1 MARRGQL
8 RLTSLQYHWGMLTD
22 ELRQLAHEARSH
34 AQRWNDDADHTVA
47 AGLLTESGR
56 VILGMNTYH
65 FLGGPCGEI
74 AALSNHASTAPD
86 DPIVAVVA
94 VYGPTGDIIAP
105 CGKCR
110 QVIFDLSPA
119 ILFIV
124 REPNGLTTRTAEELL
139 PFAYDWR
146 AAERPQKIYMWEG
159 YESVIRSGTKQQTI
173 RIDDPFRPGPA
184 DLVFEK
190 EDGDVVS
197 IAASV
202 TAVRSVARNEL
213 TEDDAKRDGFDSLSD
228 LHAALD
234 QHYPG
239 LQPSSGIDVV
249 SFELRDR

>member
-1 MARRGQL
+1 
-8 RLTSLQYHWGMLTD
+8 MLTD
-22 ELRQLAHEARSH
+22 ELRQLAHEVREY
-34 AQRWNDDADHTVA
+34 AQCWNDDADHTVA

-56 VILGMNTYH
+56 VILGMNSYH
-65 FLGGPCGEI
+65 FLGGPCGEV

-86 DPIVAVVA
+86 DPIVAVA
-94 VYGPTGDIIAP
+94 TAYGPTGDIIAP

-110 QVIFDLSPA
+110 QVFFDLSPA
-119 ILFIV
+119 TLFIV

-146 AAERPQKIYMWEG
+146 AAERPQRIYMWEG
-159 YESVIRSGTKQQTI
+159 YESVIRSDTKQQTI

-190 EDGDVVS
+190 DGGDVVS

-202 TAVRSVARNEL
+202 TAVRSVARSEL
-213 TEDDAKRDGFDSLSD
+213 TEEDAKRDGFDSLSA

-239 LQPSSGIDVV
+239 LQPSSGVDVV
-249 SFELRDR
+249 SFDVRGR

>member
-1 MARRGQL
+1 M
-8 RLTSLQYHWGMLTD
+8 
-22 ELRQLAHEARSH
+22 
-34 AQRWNDDADHTVA
+34 
-47 AGLLTESGR
+47 
-56 VILGMNTYH
+56 
-65 FLGGPCGEI
+65 
-74 AALSNHASTAPD
+74 
-86 DPIVAVVA
+86 VA

>member
-1 MARRGQL
+1 
-8 RLTSLQYHWGMLTD
+8 MLTD
-22 ELRQLAHEARSH
+22 ELRQLAHKARGH
-34 AQRWNDDADHTVA
+34 AQRWSDDADHTVA

-56 VILGMNTYH
+56 VILGMNSYH
-65 FLGGPCGEI
+65 FLGGPCGEV

-86 DPIVAVVA
+86 DPIVAVA
-94 VYGPTGDIIAP
+94 AAYGPTGDIIAP

-110 QVIFDLSPA
+110 QVFFDLSPA
-119 ILFIV
+119 TLFIV

-146 AAERPQKIYMWEG
+146 AAERPQRIYMWEG

-190 EDGDVVS
+190 DGGDVVS

-202 TAVRSVARNEL
+202 TAVRSVARSEL
-213 TEDDAKRDGFDSLSD
+213 TEDDAKRDGFNSLSA

-234 QHYPG
+234 RHYPG
-239 LQPSSGIDVV
+239 LQPSSGVDVV
-249 SFELRDR
+249 SFDVRGG

>member
-1 MARRGQL
+1 
-8 RLTSLQYHWGMLTD
+8 MLTN
-22 ELRQLAHEARSH
+22 ELRHLAHETRDH

-65 FLGGPCGEI
+65 FLGGPCGEV
-74 AALSNHASTAPD
+74 AALSNHASTAPA
-86 DPIVAVVA
+86 DPIVAVA
-94 VYGPTGDIIAP
+94 AAYGPTGDIIAP

-110 QVIFDLSPA
+110 QVIYDLSPA
-119 ILFIV
+119 IHFIV
-124 REPNGLTTRTAEELL
+124 REPNGLTTRTAAELL

-146 AAERPQKIYMWEG
+146 AAELPQKIYMWEG

-173 RIDDPFRPGPA
+173 RIDDPFRLGPA

-202 TAVRSVARNEL
+202 TAVRSVSRNEL
-213 TEDDAKRDGFDSLSD
+213 TEEDAKLDGFDSLSD

-249 SFELRDR
+249 SFDVRDR

>member
-1 MARRGQL
+1 
-8 RLTSLQYHWGMLTD
+8 MLTN
-22 ELRQLAHEARSH
+22 ELRHLAHETRNH

-47 AGLLTESGR
+47 AGILTESGR

-65 FLGGPCGEI
+65 FLGGPCGEV
-74 AALSNHASTAPD
+74 AALSNHASTAPA
-86 DPIVAVVA
+86 DPIVAVA
-94 VYGPTGDIIAP
+94 AAYGPTGDIIAP

-110 QVIFDLSPA
+110 QVIYDLSPA
-119 ILFIV
+119 IHFIV
-124 REPNGLTTRTAEELL
+124 REPNGLTTRTAAELL

-146 AAERPQKIYMWEG
+146 AAELPQKIYMWEG

-173 RIDDPFRPGPA
+173 RIDDPFRLGPA

-202 TAVRSVARNEL
+202 TAVRSVSRNEL
-213 TEDDAKRDGFDSLSD
+213 TEDDAKLDGFDSLSD

-249 SFELRDR
+249 SFDVRDR

>member
-1 MARRGQL
+1 
-8 RLTSLQYHWGMLTD
+8 MLTN
-22 ELRQLAHEARSH
+22 ELRHLAHETRNH

-47 AGLLTESGR
+47 AGILTESGR

-65 FLGGPCGEI
+65 FLGGPCGEV
-74 AALSNHASTAPD
+74 AALSNHASTAPA
-86 DPIVAVVA
+86 DPIVAVA
-94 VYGPTGDIIAP
+94 AAYGPTGDIIAP

-110 QVIFDLSPA
+110 QVIYDLSPA
-119 ILFIV
+119 IHFIV
-124 REPNGLTTRTAEELL
+124 REPNGLTTRTAAELL

-146 AAERPQKIYMWEG
+146 AAELPQKIYMWEG
-159 YESVIRSGTKQQTI
+159 YESVIRSGAKQQTI
-173 RIDDPFRPGPA
+173 RIDDPFRLGPA

-202 TAVRSVARNEL
+202 TAVRSVSRDEL
-213 TEDDAKRDGFDSLSD
+213 TEDDAKLDGFDSLSD

-249 SFELRDR
+249 SFDVRDR

>member
-1 MARRGQL
+1 M
-8 RLTSLQYHWGMLTD
+8 
-22 ELRQLAHEARSH
+22 
-34 AQRWNDDADHTVA
+34 A

>member
-1 MARRGQL
+1 
-8 RLTSLQYHWGMLTD
+8 MLTD
-22 ELRQLAHEARSH
+22 ELRQLAHETRSY
-34 AQRWNDDADHTVA
+34 AQRWNDDTDHTVA

-65 FLGGPCGEI
+65 FLGGPCGEV
-74 AALSNHASTAPD
+74 AALSNHATSAPD
-86 DPIVAVVA
+86 DQIVAVA
-94 VYGPTGDIIAP
+94 AAYGPSGDIIAP

-110 QVIFDLSPA
+110 QIIFDLSPA
-119 ILFIV
+119 IRFIV
-124 REPNGLTTRTAEELL
+124 REPNGLTTRAAEELL

-159 YESVIRSGTKQQTI
+159 YESAIRSGTKQQTI

-184 DLVFEK
+184 ELVFEK
-190 EDGDVVS
+190 EDGDIVS

-202 TAVRSVARNEL
+202 SAVQTVARDEL
-213 TEDDAKRDGFDSLSD
+213 TEADAKRDGFDSLSD

-239 LQPSSGIDVV
+239 LQSSDGIDLV
-249 SFELRDR
+249 SFDVLDQ